1 MVDKFS
7 AANLNV
13 TQIDN
18 RTVDTNGLGKQLLSG
33 NPIVNDSDFDKNLLK
48 SSYEITTLH
57 ATADSTDI
65 LFLENAGR
73 SFKDAGLQFTNFD
86 YDYPADFRVE
96 AGFNLISENIK
107 AALIGDLSTL
117 QSDYDNF
124 STRFLPILKLHSDT
138 LNLTVNDDNQHF
150 YIESRVHKSN
160 TGNRGSFRVFLR
172 WYPVDSVFNG
182 EKVEKDTLV
191 VLFYDPYHLVFPT
204 NDGVGQSYQSLSGN
218 NYSKHLKDKYYHLIP
233 SELRRTVSAL

>member
-7 AANLNV
+7 ASNLDV

-18 RTVDTNGLGKQLLSG
+18 QTVDTNGLVKQLLSG
-33 NPIVNDSDFDKNLLK
+33 NPIVNYSDFDNNLLK
-48 SSYEITTLH
+48 SSYEITTLN

-86 YDYPADFRVE
+86 YDYPADFRIV
-96 AGFNLISENIK
+96 AGFNLISKNIE
-107 AALIGDLSTL
+107 AALLGDLSIL

-124 STRFLPILKLHSDT
+124 STRFLPILKLNSDS
-138 LNLTVNDDNQHF
+138 LNLTLNDDNQHL

-160 TGNRGSFRVFLR
+160 TGKRGSFRGFLR
-172 WYPVDSVFNG
+172 WYPVDSLFNG
-182 EKVEKDTLV
+182 EKVT
-191 VLFYDPYHLVFPT
+191 
-204 NDGVGQSYQSLSGN
+204 
-218 NYSKHLKDKYYHLIP
+218 
-233 SELRRTVSAL
+233 RTR